1 MGKGANGTF
10 PNCTVMP
17 TARCFAPGN
26 NHYNNLVIGGKVT
39 EAGNCILQ
47 HLEGIG
53 VELCDKR
60 GIMSVALK
68 TKEKGMK

>member
-1 MGKGANGTF
+1 
-10 PNCTVMP
+10 MP

-47 HLEGIG
+47 PLEGIG

-60 GIMSVALK
+60 GIGVSNICCSQN
-68 TKEKGMK
+68 KGEGDEIGLYEARV